1 MTHDTCHLIWQS
13 HLASVPSLGS
23 ALWHCQRAPSFAV
36 HIGALRLGNRD
47 QVEVQGQGQQ
57 SRRQRCQMLL
67 DAARHVPS
75 LRAEGE
81 MISLREMPR

>member
-47 QVEVQGQGQQ
+47 QVEV
-57 SRRQRCQMLL
+57 SRVAGS
-67 DAARHVPS
+67 AAKCFLMQPDMS
-75 LRAEGE
+75 QACA
-81 MISLREMPR
+81 PRVK